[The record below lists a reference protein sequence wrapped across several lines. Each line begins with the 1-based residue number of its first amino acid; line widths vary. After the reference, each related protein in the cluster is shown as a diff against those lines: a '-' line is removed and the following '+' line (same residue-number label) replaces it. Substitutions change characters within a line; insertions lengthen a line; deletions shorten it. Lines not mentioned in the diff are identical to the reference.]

1 MITNLITREV
11 LMLNQVNVLRNTIQI
26 GNMYYDSEENH
37 DAYLQ
42 EQAYLDAQGQAE
54 YAVWIETL
62 DYWYHSTKDKYLYA
76 TVRFFPTGDPLPVY
90 MMPVAVE
97 PSATVGNHEGTKL
110 HCVVIKS
117 YNPQYA
123 NRESVEIPAS
133 VVEVIEPEITKFN
146 PNVDF

>member
-1 MITNLITREV
+1 MFN
-11 LMLNQVNVLRNTIQI
+11 
-26 GNMYYDSEENH
+26 SEEDYH
-37 DAYLQ
+37 TYLQ

-54 YAVWIETL
+54 YEAWIETQ
-62 DYWYHSTKDKYLYA
+62 DNWYHSIKDMYLYA

-117 YNPQYA
+117 YNPQYS
-123 NRESVEIPAS
+123 NRESVEISAGA
-133 VVEVIEPEITKFN
+133 VEIIEPEITKFN
-146 PNVDF
+146 PEKHL